1 VGKMKRISEISD
13 EELISYAM
21 QLYNAI
27 FVVGSYGLKDLYD
40 YVAVIEEL
48 ARRGYKIQEVQK
60 PGKLVIK
67 KSVFSSS
74 L

>member
-1 VGKMKRISEISD
+1 MKKISEMSD
-13 EELISYAM
+13 KELISYAI
-21 QLYNAI
+21 QLYDAI
-27 FVVGSYGLKDLYD
+27 FIVDCYGPKDLYD

-48 ARRGYKIQEVQK
+48 TRRGYKIQELQK

>member
-1 VGKMKRISEISD
+1 MQISEISD
-13 EELISYAM
+13 KELISYAM

-27 FVVGSYGLKDLYD
+27 FVVGSYGMKELYD
-40 YVAVIEEL
+40 YAAVMEEL
-48 ARRGYKIQEVQK
+48 IKRGYKIQEVQK

-67 KSVFSSS
+67 KSNFSSS

>member
-1 VGKMKRISEISD
+1 MEKISEMSD
-13 EELISYAM
+13 KELISYAK

-27 FVVGSYGLKDLYD
+27 FVVGSYGKKDLYD
-40 YVAVIEEL
+40 YAAVIVEL
-48 ARRGYKIQEVQK
+48 TKRGYKIHEAQK

-67 KSVFSSS
+67 RSNFSSS

>member
-1 VGKMKRISEISD
+1 MEKKISEMAD
-13 EELISYAM
+13 EELISLAKVLHDMIYNVESYGASD
-21 QLYNAI
+21 LYN
-27 FVVGSYGLKDLYD
+27 
-40 YVAVIEEL
+40 YVAVLEEL
-48 ARRGYKIQEVQK
+48 TRRGYKIQEAQK

>member
-1 VGKMKRISEISD
+1 MKKISEMPD
-13 EELISYAM
+13 EELISYAK

-27 FVVGSYGLKDLYD
+27 YIVECYGLKDLYD
-40 YVAVIEEL
+40 YAAVIEEL
-48 ARRGYKIQEVQK
+48 TRRGYKIQEVQK

-67 KSVFSSS
+67 KSVFSPS